1 MMSQQQ
7 GIHYMP
13 VGNIDGKT
21 VIITSH
27 DLSEIEKCADDVSMI
42 KNGRLLFVS

>member
-13 VGNIDGKT
+13 VGNIDGKGAKT
-21 VIITSH
+21 VKMFA
-27 DLSEIEKCADDVSMI
+27 LGKAV
-42 KNGRLLFVS
+42 